1 MDHIGR
7 RASIFGGDDSDDD
20 DGGAGSKYPYGWF
33 VIPVVGAIALAC
45 VVMLL
50 RYRRKKLV
58 RTLNGYRNNALRQD
72 IETMGPPRHH
82 HRPWN
87 LASRTNSNVPFAGY
101 NNNSGGGGA
110 ALGPGPGPRPGLG
123 RGRGSVASGQN
134 EGLNEF
140 GEAPPAYTARQK
152 EQSAVEEIEL
162 NNMGRSQVDVTVPPP
177 AAATTTTTTTPIATI
192 PAQHSPPS
200 YIEAQRSNSSP
211 PPPLDPPVDSPQ
223 DGLER
228 PPPAVLG
235 SR

>member
-1 MDHIGR
+1 MDRIGR
-7 RASIFGGDDSDDD
+7 RSSIFGGDDSDDN
-20 DGGAGSKYPYGWF
+20 DGTAGSKYPYGWF
-33 VIPVVGAIALAC
+33 VIPVVVAIALAC

-58 RTLNGYRNNALRQD
+58 RTMNGYRNNALRQD

-82 HRPWN
+82 RPWN
-87 LASRTNSNVPFAGY
+87 LASRTNSNVPYAGY
-101 NNNSGGGGA
+101 YNSSSGGGGA
-110 ALGPGPGPRPGLG
+110 ALGPGPGPGPGLVG
-123 RGRGSVASGQN
+123 RGPVASGQN

-152 EQSAVEEIEL
+152 QQSAVEAIEL
-162 NNMGRSQVDVTVPPP
+162 NNMGRSQVDMIVPPP
-177 AAATTTTTTTPIATI
+177 AVATTTTATPIATL
-192 PAQHSPPS
+192 PAQ
-200 YIEAQRSNSSP
+200 SSP
-211 PPPLDPPVDSPQ
+211 PPYSEAQQTNTSPPPLLGPPVGSPQ